1 MEGKPPRA
9 PRAREALTLRTL
21 LVVLL
26 IVASPLMAQT
36 ASEDLK
42 GFADNSFLL
51 EEAYNQDPRVVQH
64 ISVFERDTD
73 GDEWEFSFA
82 QEWPLHGLKHQI
94 SYEIPVS
101 GDGETSLG
109 DITINYRYQ
118 LLGDGDADLA
128 ISPRLSVILPTS
140 GDDSE
145 TAFEVML
152 PVSRVLSPRV
162 ITHTNIGG
170 VLGNEKMLELG
181 QSIVYAPSSR
191 AHVMLEAFYTRP
203 ENGDASFIVSPGVR
217 WVYNRPSGLQIVP
230 GIGLPIGV
238 GPSSGSKSIL
248 LYLSFEHPF

>member
-21 LVVLL
+21 LVALL
-26 IVASPLMAQT
+26 IAAAPLMAQT

-42 GFADNSFLL
+42 GFSDNSFIL

-73 GDEWEFSFA
+73 SDAWEFSFTE
-82 QEWPLHGLKHQI
+82 EWPLHGLKHQI

-101 GDGETSLG
+101 GDGGTNLG

-118 LLGDGDADLA
+118 LLGDSDSDLA
-128 ISPRLSVILPTS
+128 ISPRLAVILPTGE
-140 GDDSE
+140 GDSS
-145 TAFEVML
+145 TSFEVML
-152 PVSRVLSPRV
+152 PISRVLSPRLAA
-162 ITHTNIGG
+162 HTNIGG
-170 VLGNEKMLELG
+170 ILGKEKALELG
-181 QSIVYAPSSR
+181 QSIVYAPTSR
-191 AHVMLEAFYTRP
+191 AHLMLEAFYTRP
-203 ENGDASFIVSPGVR
+203 ESGDAELIVSPGVR

-230 GIGLPIGV
+230 GIGVPIGV